1 MSEVAATSVTPTAT
15 PVSAPPPGV
24 EPVILSGGE
33 SPASWD
39 ELESVTAKPKAETK
53 PKPESKEKK
62 APEGDEKPKKE
73 TVKDDKQSSGKDTK
87 DGEQLE
93 KAAQPVKMLKL
104 KSGESEVELA
114 SDTKVPVKV
123 EGKTV
128 EVTLQEAINRYSQQS
143 HLDKLYKTY
152 KGEKEAFEQE
162 RKRINGAL
170 EKSHDLLV
178 KQKDLRGFL
187 EYFGEAMGMDADE
200 LIQGTLGKLQS
211 EVEELQQL
219 TPEERRIRELDRELS
234 RFKSRK
240 EAEKQQ
246 AEKAKSRA
254 AIESQMKTV
263 MEKHGLDQAAVV
275 KAWDDLT
282 SLGHKP
288 DDITP
293 EFIGA
298 YTVNMRR
305 IETIESKLKEI
316 NPELGGNPEV
326 VEQLAKYAI
335 QTDATE
341 AEIAEAIAQL
351 YGDTPEKKLTKKIEK
366 NMKAN
371 SQKGSKAQ
379 KNPGSDPLFFDD
391 I

>member
-1 MSEVAATSVTPTAT
+1 MSEVAATSATPSAT

-24 EPVILSGGE
+24 EPVVLSGGE
-33 SPASWD
+33 APASWD
-39 ELESVTAKPKAETK
+39 ELEAVTAKPKAE
-53 PKPESKEKK
+53 PKAKAEPKEKK
-62 APEGDEKPKKE
+62 APEADKTPKKE
-73 TVKDDKQSSGKDTK
+73 TAKDSEQSDSKK

-93 KAAQPVKMLKL
+93 KAAQPVKLLKL
-104 KSGESEVELA
+104 KSGDSELELS
-114 SDTKVPVKV
+114 SDTKVPVKI

-152 KGEKEAFEQE
+152 KGEKETFEQE

-170 EKSHDLLV
+170 EKSRDLLV
-178 KQKDLRGFL
+178 NQKDLRGFL
-187 EYFGEAMGMDADE
+187 EYFGEAMGLDADE
-200 LIQGTLGKLQS
+200 LVQSTFGKLQS
-211 EVEELQQL
+211 EIEELQQL
-219 TPEERRIRELDRELS
+219 SPEERRIRELDRELS

-246 AEKAKSRA
+246 AEKAKSKA
-254 AIESQMKTV
+254 AVESQMRTV
-263 MEKHGLDQAAVV
+263 MDKHGMDQGAVV
-275 KAWDDLT
+275 KAWDDLV

-298 YTVNMRR
+298 YHQNMRR
-305 IETIESKLKEI
+305 IESIETKLKEI
-316 NPELGGNPEV
+316 NPELGGNAEI
-326 VEQLAKYAI
+326 VEQLATYAI
-335 QTDATE
+335 QTDASE

-351 YGDTPEKKLTKKIEK
+351 YGDSPEKKLTKKIEK
-366 NMKAN
+366 NMKA
-371 SQKGSKAQ
+371 SAQKGSKAQ
-379 KNPGSDPLFFDD
+379 KNPSSDPLFFDD